1 MIKRGLV
8 MEVRGTKVLLMTQ
21 AGEFTM
27 VKVGK
32 ELPIRGR
39 EYEGKVLIK
48 STITKRIVA
57 AAASFAFI
65 FTLGVK
71 DYYTPVK
78 ALEIYANSNIKLELN
93 RWNRVIAASPLNDNG
108 KKILSNIALNNKN
121 IEKAVDM
128 ILEQVSKENI
138 LGEQHQISINPISG
152 EINIDKLKKDIEEKG
167 LKVVDINS
175 YSQDNK
181 IKSQQDEATSK
192 EKNNNISNI
201 DKNLGENNS
210 NKSIDNSSNS
220 GDKTNN
226 SSKHSASQ
234 GEGVNKN
241 VDYTKSN
248 QEGNKVKSSSSS
260 SNYKEIKGN
269 SKEQLKNE
277 EIEKNN
283 GNSKNNSENSQGNN
297 GQASDSEKES
307 NTGKK
312 DK

>member
-8 MEVRGTKVLLMTQ
+8 MEVKGRKVLLMTQ

-32 ELPIRGR
+32 ELPVRGR

-57 AAASFAFI
+57 AAASFALI

-93 RWNRVIAASPLNDNG
+93 RWDRVIAASPLNDNG
-108 KKILSNIALNNKN
+108 KKILSNIALNNKG

-152 EINIDKLKKDIEEKG
+152 QLNIDKLKKDIEEKG

-175 YSQDNK
+175 YNEDNK
-181 IKSQQDEATSK
+181 IKSQQDEAISK
-192 EKNNNISNI
+192 EKNNSRNNE

-210 NKSIDNSSNS
+210 NKSIDNNSNS
-220 GDKTNN
+220 GDKMNN
-226 SSKHSASQ
+226 SNKHNTSQ
-234 GEGVNKN
+234 GEGINKN
-241 VDYTKSN
+241 IDYTKSN
-248 QEGNKVKSSSSS
+248 QEGKVKNSSSS
-260 SNYKEIKGN
+260 SNNKEIKGN
-269 SKEQLKNE
+269 SKEQLKSE
-277 EIEKNN
+277 EVEKNDS
-283 GNSKNNSENSQGNN
+283 NSKNSSENNQGNN
-297 GQASDSEKES
+297 GQASNSEKE
-307 NTGKK
+307 NNAAGK